1 MMFNERIFLGNTV
14 RDWLT
19 ALLIT
24 TGVVAALWMLV
35 RVVLRRLAAFA
46 RRTETDIDDLVA
58 YVGAQTRLGLLAIP
72 ALYIGSLVLSL
83 PEAVATWFRV
93 VAWTVFLVQVAVWG
107 DALIDFWLKDYREEV
122 GEEDADRLTTVGAL
136 TFVVRLC
143 LYALVVLLAL
153 DNIPGIQVT
162 ALIGSL
168 GISGIAVA
176 LAVQNVLG
184 DLFASLSIALDK
196 PFVLGDFIEVGDES
210 GTVEHIGLKT
220 TRIRRLSGEQ
230 LVVGNNDLL
239 QSRIRNYGRMGE
251 RRVVFSVAVAG
262 ETPHEKLK
270 RIPSMLREIL
280 ESQPQVRFGR
290 THFNKFG
297 DFSLDFEVVYY
308 LQDPDYDLYMDTQ
321 QAINLAILQRFAE
334 EGIQIPYPTQAV
346 YVAHQEPQAKGK
358 S

>member
-1 MMFNERIFLGNTV
+1 MSNEQVFLGNTV

-24 TGVVAALWMLV
+24 TGVLAALWMLV

-262 ETPHEKLK
+262 ETPHEKLT

-290 THFNKFG
+290 THFNQFG

-346 YVAHQEPQAKGK
+346 YVAQQEPQAKGK

>member
-24 TGVVAALWMLV
+24 TGVLAALWMLV

-290 THFNKFG
+290 THFNQFG

-346 YVAHQEPQAKGK
+346 YVAQQEPQAKGK